1 MRLMLMV
8 LTCVGLAGCA
18 AAALP
23 FRAAA
28 DAARLV
34 PVVGDVAAVPLD
46 AVGEAID

>member
-8 LTCVGLAGCA
+8 LACISLGGCA
-18 AAALP
+18 VAALP

-34 PVVGDVAAVPLD
+34 PIVGDVAAVPFD
-46 AVGEAID
+46 AVGEVID